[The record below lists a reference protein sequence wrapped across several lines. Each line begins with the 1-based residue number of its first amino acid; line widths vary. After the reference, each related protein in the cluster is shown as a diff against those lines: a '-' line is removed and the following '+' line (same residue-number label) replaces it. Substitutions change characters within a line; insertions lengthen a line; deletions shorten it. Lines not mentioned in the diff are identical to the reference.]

1 MKTIETLKEK
11 FKNNNNDNNNNNNDN
26 TTTNNNNNN
35 NICNGRNSTQLQ
47 FRINNICFQL
57 ILSVA

>member
-1 MKTIETLKEK
+1 MKTIETLKKK
-11 FKNNNNDNNNNNNDN
+11 FKNNNNDNINNNNDN
-26 TTTNNNNNN
+26 TTANNNNN

-47 FRINNICFQL
+47 FCINNICFQL